1 MPMFKFFNNIKN
13 NNKVWQI
20 LTEKYFNG
28 LNGRFG
34 NTVIK
39 ISQDTLKGNLLLV
52 KTDNSDVSRI
62 LQKKESEILVDIHKV
77 TGILLSKIDFV

>member
-1 MPMFKFFNNIKN
+1 MPMFKFFKNIKN

-39 ISQDTLKGNLLLV
+39 ISLDSLKGNLLLV
-52 KTDNSDVSRI
+52 KTDNSDVSSI
-62 LQKKESEILVDIHKV
+62 LQKKESEILADIHKE